1 MRQALF
7 LLGAVSLLLGLFMAL
22 APGTFVDKIAPFG
35 SGADDHFL
43 RDLAT
48 YQIAVGAGLLL
59 SVRRVSWRV
68 PVLFL
73 GLLQGALHTINH
85 LIDIADTDPGWL
97 GSFDFISLLLLT
109 LITAWVLAGAARL
122 AR

>member
-7 LLGAVSLLLGLFMAL
+7 LLAGVSLLIGLFQAI

-48 YQIAVGAGLLL
+48 YQLAVGAGLLL
-59 SVRRVSWRV
+59 AVRRVSWRI
-68 PVLFL
+68 PILFL
-73 GLLQGALHTINH
+73 SLLQGVLHSVNH
-85 LIDIADTDPGWL
+85 LVDVADTDPSWL
-97 GSFDFISLLLLT
+97 GPFDFVSLLLLT
-109 LITAWVLAGAARL
+109 LITGWVLAGAARL